1 MNYKSLSTLEYNK
14 ITEKL
19 ASYAG
24 CEAAKQAAL
33 GLKPMTDID
42 EINLALTQTSDALS
56 RIYAKG
62 SVSFSGV
69 SNISDSVKRL
79 EVGSTLSILELLRIS
94 ALLSTAAAA
103 KSHYEETTDSL
114 TEYFNSLCPLTP
126 LNTQIKRC
134 IISEEE
140 ISDDASAALRDLR
153 RQKRIAS
160 DRIHTELNKLLN
172 SPSTRSCL
180 QDYVI
185 TMRQGRYCLPV
196 KAEYKSQVAGMIHDQ
211 SATGSTLFIEPA
223 AVVKLNNDIRE
234 LELKEQA
241 EIERILAELSAE
253 AAGFTDELTSNYT
266 VLVTLDFIF
275 AKAQLSKHYNCSC
288 PVMNTNKYINIKKG
302 RHPLIPAKSVVPI
315 DIYLGREFNL
325 LIVTGPNTGGKTVS
339 LKTVGLLTLMAQSG
353 LHIPAVEHS
362 EIAVFDNIFAD
373 IGDEQSIEQSL
384 STFSSHMTNT
394 ASILKE
400 ADENSLILFDEI
412 GAGTDP
418 DEGAALAI
426 AILSDLH
433 NRGITDLY
441 EEFWQS

>member
-69 SNISDSVKRL
+69 SDISDSVKRL

-253 AAGFTDELTSNYT
+253 AAGFTDELTSDYT

-275 AKAQLSKHYNCSC
+275 SKAQLSKHYNCSC
-288 PVMNTNKYINIKKG
+288 PVMNTKKYINIKKG
-302 RHPLIPAKSVVPI
+302 RHPLIPTKSVVPI
-315 DIYLGREFNL
+315 DIYLGREFDL

-339 LKTVGLLTLMAQSG
+339 LKTVGLLKVSAPS
-353 LHIPAVEHS
+353 LH
-362 EIAVFDNIFAD
+362 
-373 IGDEQSIEQSL
+373 
-384 STFSSHMTNT
+384 T
-394 ASILKE
+394 
-400 ADENSLILFDEI
+400 
-412 GAGTDP
+412 
-418 DEGAALAI
+418 
-426 AILSDLH
+426 
-433 NRGITDLY
+433 
-441 EEFWQS
+441 

>member
-24 CEAAKQAAL
+24 CEAAVQAAL

-196 KAEYKSQVAGMIHDQ
+196 KA
-211 SATGSTLFIEPA
+211 
-223 AVVKLNNDIRE
+223 
-234 LELKEQA
+234 
-241 EIERILAELSAE
+241 
-253 AAGFTDELTSNYT
+253 
-266 VLVTLDFIF
+266 
-275 AKAQLSKHYNCSC
+275 
-288 PVMNTNKYINIKKG
+288 
-302 RHPLIPAKSVVPI
+302 
-315 DIYLGREFNL
+315 
-325 LIVTGPNTGGKTVS
+325 
-339 LKTVGLLTLMAQSG
+339 
-353 LHIPAVEHS
+353 
-362 EIAVFDNIFAD
+362 
-373 IGDEQSIEQSL
+373 
-384 STFSSHMTNT
+384 
-394 ASILKE
+394 
-400 ADENSLILFDEI
+400 
-412 GAGTDP
+412 
-418 DEGAALAI
+418 
-426 AILSDLH
+426 
-433 NRGITDLY
+433 
-441 EEFWQS
+441 